1 MVAEKT
7 DRQNGRKP
15 LGKTKPALSTV
26 GQELARQGQRLR
38 WNAKRRRAV
47 IVDR

>member
-15 LGKTKPALSTV
+15 FGKVKQTLSTV
-26 GQELARQGQRLR
+26 GQELARRGQRVH
-38 WNAKRRRAV
+38 WNAKRRRAE

>member
-15 LGKTKPALSTV
+15 FGKFKQALSTV
-26 GQELARQGQRLR
+26 GQELARRGQRVR
-38 WNAKRRRAV
+38 WNRQRRCAE

>member
-7 DRQNGRKP
+7 ERRNGCKP
-15 LGKTKPALSTV
+15 FGKSKQALSTV
-26 GQELARQGQRLR
+26 GQELARQGQRVR
-38 WNAKRRRAV
+38 WNAKRRRAE